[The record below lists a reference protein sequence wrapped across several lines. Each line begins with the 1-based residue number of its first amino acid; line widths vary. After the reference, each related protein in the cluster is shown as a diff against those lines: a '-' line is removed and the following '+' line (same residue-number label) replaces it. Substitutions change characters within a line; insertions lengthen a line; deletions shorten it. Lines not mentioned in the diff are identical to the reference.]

1 MDMTLASANSAAP
14 SRMTVAL
21 LVSFA
26 ALVPLAIDMFLPGAP
41 IVVRD
46 LQASPQTAT
55 AMVSVFFFGLAIG
68 QVFVGPLSD
77 RVGRRP
83 PIIIGLSVFLIGS
96 LIAATASAAGTL
108 LAGRLLQALGASAVM
123 VTGRAVVRDL
133 FDERGSAR
141 FFSLI
146 VLIGGLAPILAPVAG
161 AGLLALAGWRAIF
174 LVLAL
179 VAAASL
185 AGAVHILRE
194 SRSAETE
201 AQARASHPA
210 QAYLT
215 LLRNRRLN
223 GYFLAG
229 ALNGGCFFTYLANAP
244 LILMNVYGFNAS
256 MFSLIVAIN
265 AIGLVGGAQ
274 LNRVLLR
281 TRSPSEILSVCAVFA
296 AGLALL
302 FVIFAA
308 TLLGGLPAFMAL
320 IFIVVASTSLV
331 QANTMAGALSIDPT
345 RAGAA
350 AALFGALSFGAGTG
364 LSLLAGALFDGTPR
378 GTMAVIAI
386 SLIGNAAALRFLAL
400 PTNDE
405 AQR

>member
-1 MDMTLASANSAAP
+1 MASTSAITAAP
-14 SRMTVAL
+14 SRATVAL
-21 LVSFA
+21 LVAFA
-26 ALVPLAIDMFLPGAP
+26 ALAPLAIDMFLPGAP
-41 IVVRD
+41 IVARD
-46 LQASPQTAT
+46 LQASPEIAT
-55 AMVSVFFFGLAIG
+55 AMVSVFFGGLAVG
-68 QVFVGPLSD
+68 QIFVGPLSD

-83 PIIIGLSVFLIGS
+83 SIITGLGVFLAGS
-96 LIAATASAAGTL
+96 LLAAAATTASML

-146 VLIGGLAPILAPVAG
+146 ALIGGLAPVLGPAAG

-174 LVLAL
+174 LALGL

-185 AGAVHILRE
+185 MGAICLLRE

-201 AQARASHPA
+201 AQARASHPF
-210 QAYLT
+210 QAYLV
-215 LLRNRRLN
+215 LLRNPRLT

-229 ALNGGCFFTYLANAP
+229 ALNSACFFTYLANAP
-244 LILMNVYGFNAS
+244 LILMDVYGFSAS

-274 LNRVLLR
+274 LNRVFLR
-281 TRSPSEILSVCAVFA
+281 RRGPREILSVCAVFA
-296 AGLALL
+296 AALAPL
-302 FVIFAA
+302 FALFAV
-308 TLLGGLPAFMAL
+308 TLLGGLTAFLVL
-320 IFIVVASTSLV
+320 IFIVVASTSVV

-350 AALFGALSFGAGTG
+350 AALFGAFAFGAGTG
-364 LSLLAGALFDGTPR
+364 LSLVAGLLFDGTPR
-378 GTMAVIAI
+378 GAMAVIAFG
-386 SLIGNAAALRFLAL
+386 LAGTAAALRFLAL
-400 PTNDE
+400 PAESE
-405 AQR
+405 AKV